1 MGVVT
6 PMILLLCCVVVLA
19 VSIEPKND
27 TLHDVGSGED
37 FDDFDYELEQDDTD
51 NDDEDYV
58 DDILEKI
65 GEIDQT

>member
-19 VSIEPKND
+19 VSIEPRND
-27 TLHDVGSGED
+27 TLDDVGSGGD
-37 FDDFDYELEQDDTD
+37 FDFDYELEQDDTD

>member
-6 PMILLLCCVVVLA
+6 PPMILLLCCVVVLA

-37 FDDFDYELEQDDTD
+37 FDYELEQDDTD

-58 DDILEKI
+58 EDILEKI

>member
-6 PMILLLCCVVVLA
+6 PMILLLCCVVLA
-19 VSIEPKND
+19 VSIEPRND
-27 TLHDVGSGED
+27 TLDDVGSGGD
-37 FDDFDYELEQDDTD
+37 FDFDYELEQDDTD